1 MTTFLIAMLS
11 ISFSVLAQFLLKSGL
26 QGLSPNSFADWYLV
40 AKNWRIW
47 AGFACYSSAALIWLR
62 VLADWDVSKA
72 YPMMGMG
79 FVLTL
84 LVGLLC
90 GETITTS
97 RIVGIAAI
105 FMGVVLVAR
114 S

>member
-1 MTTFLIAMLS
+1 MLTMCIAILS
-11 ISFSVLAQFLLKSGL
+11 ISFSVLAQFLLKSGVQATPLGEISSL
-26 QGLSPNSFADWYLV
+26 QLL

-47 AGFACYSSAALIWLR
+47 AGFVCYSTAALIWLR

-72 YPMMGMG
+72 YPMMGIG

-84 LVGLLC
+84 LVGLMY
-90 GETITTS
+90 GEAITMS
-97 RIVGIAAI
+97 RIFGVAAI
-105 FMGVVLVAR
+105 FIGVILVAR